1 VKEFPELDWEKL
13 KEKPDIAPGHQEIAF
28 EDLKFNTPSGKIELY
43 SIKAKEKWNVS
54 PLPTYEPLVDEEL
67 SLKKKYPLQLLSPN
81 TKNRIHSQFGNLNAI
96 KQFSNG
102 PEAII
107 NASDA
112 IKRGINDGDKIRLFN
127 DRGELITKA
136 KLNFSIKKGCVVYY
150 NGWWLQEGGTP
161 NLLSEGRET
170 DMGYGSAFHDC
181 LVEVEK
187 NE

>member
-1 VKEFPELDWEKL
+1 MIVARSHNP
-13 KEKPDIAPGHQEIAF
+13 P
-28 EDLKFNTPSGKIELY
+28 
-43 SIKAKEKWNVS
+43 
-54 PLPTYEPLVDEEL
+54 
-67 SLKKKYPLQLLSPN
+67 KKYPLQLLSPN
-81 TKNRIHSQFGNLNAI
+81 TKNRIHSQFGNLDVI

-112 IKRGINDGDKIRLFN
+112 IKRGINDGDKIRLYN

-161 NLLSEGRET
+161 NLLSKGRET

-187 NE
+187 MND